1 MFIEILKD
9 RDGGIDDAL
18 GLMLEV
24 LFFALIFV
32 FAAVLIGSATAQAMS
47 EIVAHHI
54 ASLVPGS
61 AGANSRLVQQESQTE
76 AQGLLASHSTSV
88 VSARYQCGAA
98 STCVIVN
105 PCSAASPVCVVSVE
119 RKVMIPIVDSPITWY
134 AKAVSIWPQNA

>member
-9 RDGGIDDAL
+9 QDGGIDDAL

-24 LFFALIFV
+24 FLFALIFV

-54 ASLVPGS
+54 ASLVPASG
-61 AGANSRLVQQESQTE
+61 GPNELLIRQESQTE
-76 AQGLLASHSTSV
+76 AHQLLASNSTSV

-119 RKVMIPIVDSPITWY
+119 RRVMIPIVDSTITWY

>member
-9 RDGGIDDAL
+9 QDGGIDDAL

-24 LFFALIFV
+24 FFFALIFV

-54 ASLVPGS
+54 ASLVPVNGP
-61 AGANSRLVQQESQTE
+61 NNQLVLQESQTE
-76 AQGLLASHSTSV
+76 AHQLLASNSTSV
-88 VSARYQCGAA
+88 VSARYQCGSA

-119 RKVMIPIVDSPITWY
+119 RRVMIPIVDSTITWY

>member
-9 RDGGIDDAL
+9 QDGGIDDAL

-24 LFFALIFV
+24 FFFALIFV
-32 FAAVLIGSATAQAMS
+32 FAAVLVGSATAQAMS

-54 ASLVPGS
+54 ASLVPVNGP
-61 AGANSRLVQQESQTE
+61 NNQLVLQESQTE
-76 AQGLLASHSTSV
+76 AHQLLASNSTSV
-88 VSARYQCGAA
+88 VSARNQCGSA

-119 RKVMIPIVDSPITWY
+119 RRVMIPIVDSTITWY